1 MDKLNDHEGFWG
13 PAEELIDRA
22 KRLQKAMGINLKTI
36 SVRLIRYYAAE
47 GVIDKPDRL
56 GREAAYHY
64 KHLLQLLLARKL
76 SEQGVMLADIKILV
90 SGQSVLELEG
100 KLGCSIQ
107 TLLDEIKRRHAME
120 AAEKATNVSP
130 TLRSMDHATDGGH
143 PDFQAQNYQ
152 LKQMVESLKMV
163 SNEVDWLRKTN
174 LELAAQNE
182 KLLHTTEEVHYLL
195 RESTECHK
203 YMVNSVE
210 RLAQRIDHIEAIARD
225 KETERHFDR
234 MTGTVEQLTDRMAL
248 LESSI
253 HDLVAEIRSAKH

>member
-22 KRLQKAMGINLKTI
+22 KRLQKAIGINLKTI
-36 SVRLIRYYAAE
+36 SIRLVRYYATE

-76 SEQGVMLADIKILV
+76 SEHGVMLADIKILV
-90 SGQSVLELEG
+90 SGQSALELEG
-100 KLGCSIQ
+100 KLRCSTQ
-107 TLLDEIKRRHAME
+107 TLLDAIKRRHAKE
-120 AAEKATNVSP
+120 VTEKATGVSP
-130 TLRSMDHATDGGH
+130 PSLSKDHAPDGDH
-143 PDFQAQNYQ
+143 PELEAVNYKLQ
-152 LKQMVESLKMV
+152 HMGESLTLV

-182 KLLHTTEEVHYLL
+182 KLLQTTDEVYHLL

-203 YMVNSVE
+203 YMVNSFE

-225 KETERHFDR
+225 NQTDRHCDR
-234 MTGTVEQLTDRMAL
+234 MTDTVQQLTERMAL

-253 HDLVAEIRSAKH
+253 HDLVAEIRSSKH

>member
-22 KRLQKAMGINLKTI
+22 KRLQKTIGINLKTI

-107 TLLDEIKRRHAME
+107 TLLDAIKRRHATE
-120 AAEKATNVSP
+120 AAEKASNVSP
-130 TLRSMDHATDGGH
+130 PPRSMDHATDGDH
-143 PDFQAQNYQ
+143 PELQAQTYQ
-152 LKQMVESLKMV
+152 LEQMVESLKVV
-163 SNEVDWLRKTN
+163 SNEVDWLTKTN

-182 KLLHTTEEVHYLL
+182 KLLHTTDEVHYLL

-203 YMVNSVE
+203 YMVNSFE
-210 RLAQRIDHIEAIARD
+210 KLAQRIDHIEAITRD

-234 MTGTVEQLTDRMAL
+234 MTGSVEQLTERVAL

-253 HDLVAEIRSAKH
+253 HELVAKIRSAKH